1 MDLLLADVHHR
12 DLNAPINAF
21 QDCGFA
27 RLGPVLSPE
36 FAAALAHRANELML
50 DNTLCPGLFYQH
62 DSPTGRYED
71 VKFGAGWVG
80 PSKRYRKLERLE
92 RDPLFRSM
100 IENSLFRR
108 IAQRMLGEEVYL
120 YRAVL
125 WNKAPRVGM
134 AVPWHQDDGKFWGL
148 SQPPFLQV
156 WTGLDDA
163 PLEAG
168 CLEVVPNSH
177 LGGLASAEGGT
188 LAQARLD
195 QAKAEHHACA
205 LPSKR
210 GESVLV
216 HNHTWHRTGRNSTDA
231 PRRAVSI
238 SFLGKDVRCK
248 RRRRAPRSF
257 MRLFEDSI

>member
-1 MDLLLADVHHR
+1 MDLLLPHVDDR
-12 DLNAPINAF
+12 DLAAPLATF
-21 QDCGFA
+21 QDRGFA
-27 RLGPVLSPE
+27 RLGPVLNPE
-36 FAAALAHRANELML
+36 FAATLAHRANELML

-62 DSPTGRYED
+62 DSPSGRFED

-92 RDPLFRSM
+92 RDPLFRSL
-100 IENSLFRR
+100 IENPLFRR
-108 IAQRMLGEEVYL
+108 IAQQMLGDDVFL

-125 WNKAPRVGM
+125 WNKAPKVGM

-168 CLEVVPNSH
+168 CLEVLPDSH
-177 LGGLASAEGGT
+177 RGGLASAEGGT
-188 LAQARLD
+188 LTQARLD
-195 QAKAEHHACA
+195 EAKAEQNAYA
-205 LPSKR
+205 LPAKR
-210 GESVLV
+210 GECVLV
-216 HNHTWHRTGRNSTDA
+216 HNHTWHRTGRNLTDA

-238 SFLGKDVRCK
+238 SFLGKDARCK
-248 RRRRAPRSF
+248 RRRRTPRNF
-257 MRLFEDSI
+257 VRLFESST